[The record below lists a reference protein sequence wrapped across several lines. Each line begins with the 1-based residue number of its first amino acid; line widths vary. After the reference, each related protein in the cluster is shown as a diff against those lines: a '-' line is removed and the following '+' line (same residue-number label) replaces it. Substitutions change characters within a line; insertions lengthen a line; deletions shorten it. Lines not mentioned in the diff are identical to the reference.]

1 MSVADWCNNCILKF
15 TSNGKFVAHFGSY
28 GSGPRQLNRL
38 HNITIDTTATGL
50 VYVSER
56 GNDHISVFTSD
67 GVFVSSFEIKFSNTD
82 QFKFPSILRFD
93 KKGFVRLYFNSTAMS
108 K

>member
-1 MSVADWCNNCILKF
+1 MIMLLIMNTC
-15 TSNGKFVAHFGSY
+15 
-28 GSGPRQLNRL
+28 
-38 HNITIDTTATGL
+38 TII
-50 VYVSER
+50 VSER

-93 KKGFVRLYFNSTAMS
+93 KKGFIRLYFW
-108 K
+108 